1 MTAKEY
7 AIICKLIDKNQ
18 LEAQSYDKP
27 FDADA
32 LKEDIKLLVDDG
44 ELKPQYN
51 EGKIIKRWKSLLLYN
66 KGD

>member
-1 MTAKEY
+1 MTEKEY

-32 LKEDIKLLVDDG
+32 LKEDIKLLVDNDSI
-44 ELKPQYN
+44 EQQYST
-51 EGKIIKRWKSLLLYN
+51 GKIIKR
-66 KGD
+66 